1 MIRLPLWRV
10 LALGLGLVGT
20 SACSPTLSLETV
32 GATAPGASDVRAYAL
47 AREIDPTTAR
57 VQLPPGAGTPVS
69 ATVRQDDRGRR
80 VQRIV
85 LSGDPGTRGENWIEL
100 RERDR
105 RDRTPRVEDVAA
117 EMRAALPGVSMR
129 MDGAPGANAHGTF
142 GLASGT
148 DRAAS
153 AEGGVGCHFGWQR
166 ARLDGALDLRVRFCR
181 TGLTREGAMA
191 IMSGLRLADG
201 MMGTVPITGR
211 GAYDLPSGAHQT
223 PSPGA
228 RRNGRQS

>member
-1 MIRLPLWRV
+1 MIRPTLCRV
-10 LALGLGLVGT
+10 LALGLGLVGV

-47 AREIDPTTAR
+47 AREIDPATVR
-57 VQLPPGAGTPVS
+57 VQLPLAAGTPVS

-85 LSGDPGTRGENWIEL
+85 LSGDPATRGENWIEL
-100 RERDR
+100 RERGR

-129 MDGAPGANAHGTF
+129 MDGAPGANAHGAF

-148 DRAAS
+148 DRQAG
-153 AEGGVGCHFGWQR
+153 AEVGCHFGWQR
-166 ARLDGALDLRVRFCR
+166 ARLDGAFDLRVRLCR

-191 IMSGLRLADG
+191 IMSGLRLGDG
-201 MMGTVPITGR
+201 AAGAAPITGP
-211 GAYDLPSGAHQT
+211 GAYELP
-223 PSPGA
+223 
-228 RRNGRQS
+228 GRAPQS